1 MRTPDVPLVGR
12 SSIVRPATTDD
23 ADLLVAWHEDPDVSR
38 YWDGKTFTRAQ
49 MMLHLV
55 RADVDPYVVMDDDV
69 PVGYIQV
76 WFEEDVPGTGGL
88 DMFLI
93 PPARDRGLG
102 PDAARTLAR
111 WLLTNGIVH
120 RLTADPYLWNER
132 AVAAW
137 KKAGFEPIEERGPDD
152 EHANAWL
159 LMEFDP
165 RR

>member
-1 MRTPDVPLVGR
+1 VRTPDVPLVGR

-55 RADVDPYVVMDDDV
+55 RADIDPYVVMDEDV

-76 WFEEDVPGTGGL
+76 WFEEDVPGAGGL

-120 RLTADPYLWNER
+120 RLTTDRTFGTRGRSRRGRRRDSSRSKNE
-132 AVAAW
+132 A
-137 KKAGFEPIEERGPDD
+137 PTMSTTTRGY
-152 EHANAWL
+152 
-159 LMEFDP
+159 
-165 RR
+165 